1 VSKPATQLTVKLMLL
16 NGEQSIP
23 VTSYQRIDTWQAHVQ
38 ADLTLTRNN
47 FAMHKVTGCL
57 AHGKVI
63 SGDCEVCLC
72 PLHMRLP
79 GVHTP
84 PHALKLLLL
93 LPDSLCSSVSFVLH
107 NKGIV

>member
-1 VSKPATQLTVKLMLL
+1 MLL

-23 VTSYQRIDTWQAHVQ
+23 VTSYRRIDTWQAHVQ
-38 ADLTLTRNN
+38 RAEADLTFTRDN
-47 FAMHKVTGCL
+47 FAMHKTTSHL
-57 AHGKVI
+57 MHGKVI
-63 SGDCEVCLC
+63 SGQCEVCLC

-84 PHALKLLLL
+84 PHVLKLLLL